1 MKKLILAF
9 AWGVVGLA
17 LAQGDGEGQGLVV
30 PDLNTLFSS
39 PHALALF
46 VVSLVS
52 FLRKHLPVKLD
63 GLVVPAVAFVLSL
76 ILAALGRALGYLGND
91 WLQFGI
97 TAGIEAPLIVSGVR
111 TLIKGNESGES
122 GGGGSAQA
130 SPDSALPDRTR
141 LR

>member
-17 LAQGDGEGQGLVV
+17 LAQGGGEGQGLVV

-39 PHALALF
+39 PHTLALF
-46 VVSLVS
+46 VVGLVS

-63 GLVVPAVAFVLSL
+63 GLMVPAVAFVLSL
-76 ILAALGRALGYLGND
+76 ALAALGRALGYLGND

-111 TLIKGNESGES
+111 TLLNGNKSEKS
-122 GGGGSAQA
+122 GGGGNAQA
-130 SPDSALPDRTR
+130 SPDSTLPDHTR